1 MNVANRVDSR
11 NGNGSS
17 GVKPNQT
24 TGDSS
29 YHLEDYLHTDKS
41 FQNQSQANNVCSKS
55 VNANVSSLM
64 PHKQVEQNTAKTT
77 QTRKRE
83 TIDKFKSKLS
93 RLEQNRADLEQRMRI
108 FDLRVKAHQVV
119 SSS

>member
-1 MNVANRVDSR
+1 M
-11 NGNGSS
+11 
-17 GVKPNQT
+17 
-24 TGDSS
+24 
-29 YHLEDYLHTDKS
+29 
-41 FQNQSQANNVCSKS
+41 
-55 VNANVSSLM
+55 M
-64 PHKQVEQNTAKTT
+64 PHKQEEQNTAKTT

-119 SSS
+119 SSSQPHLFQSSYDNKQIHI